1 MYISLRRVEGRG
13 PAGFFGRF
21 GGSRAKKWGSGGFLQ
36 LSLPIPTLFPIKM
49 QKPVSVGCF
58 GGLWRGF
65 NTKLCLEGVRE
76 GGSGGLRSPEFLENR
91 EKMAGPR
98 LPPNLGRRL
107 YRVFFRVSGFFPLW
121 PALVRRVEGCGP
133 AGFFGRFEGPRF
145 RRPKTGPKRAFKTGQ
160 KKGQN
165 LGQNLGPKRG
175 QNLGQ
180 KK

>member
-1 MYISLRRVEGRG
+1 VLRG
-13 PAGFFGRF
+13 
-21 GGSRAKKWGSGGFLQ
+21 
-36 LSLPIPTLFPIKM
+36 
-49 QKPVSVGCF
+49 
-58 GGLWRGF
+58 
-65 NTKLCLEGVRE
+65 GVRE

-98 LPPNLGRRL
+98 LPPNLTRRL
-107 YRVFFRVSGFFPLW
+107 YRVFFRVSGFFPLCKR
-121 PALVRRVEGCGP
+121 LVRRVEGCGP

-175 QNLGQ
+175 PKRGQNLGQ
-180 KK
+180 KSGQNGVKKVAQTGSKFGSKTGPKFRSKKVSRNGSKKWSKRVKFWVPETDVRK